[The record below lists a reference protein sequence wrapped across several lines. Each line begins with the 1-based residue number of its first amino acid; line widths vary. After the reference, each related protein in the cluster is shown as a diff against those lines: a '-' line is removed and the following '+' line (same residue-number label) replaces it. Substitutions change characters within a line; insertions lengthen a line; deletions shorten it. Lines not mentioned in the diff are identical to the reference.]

1 MKKYAIVII
10 ASGLLFNGLMADDA
24 DIKEAK
30 AKLEEARDKYQKSEE
45 AEAID
50 ICREAARLGS
60 TDAQGQLAKWLLE
73 RSVPKNTPAK
83 SSKALKEAEKSEQ
96 TVVNILEQEIAAL
109 LKQCKQCEADGE
121 LTEEQLQMM
130 MMLMEMAGMKPGD
143 KPGQK
148 PGQGQGNTPGQSSAG
163 GTTDKL
169 NGKVP
174 GSVEGAAGRERK
186 IQKLAGRTS
195 QLPKEFQPQLKE
207 FFKGID
213 QLRKDR

>member
-1 MKKYAIVII
+1 MKKYAIALI
-10 ASGLLFNGLMADDA
+10 ATGLLFNGALADDA

-50 ICREAARLGS
+50 IARVAARLGS
-60 TDAQGQLAKWLLE
+60 TEAQVQLAQWLLD
-73 RSVPKNTPAK
+73 RSLPKNTPAK

-121 LTEEQLQMM
+121 LTEEQLQLM
-130 MMLMEMAGMKPGD
+130 MMLMQMAGMKPGD
-143 KPGQK
+143 KPGP
-148 PGQGQGNTPGQSSAG
+148 PGPGQGNTPGQSTAG
-163 GTTDKL
+163 GNTDKL
-169 NGKVP
+169 NETLP
-174 GSVEGAAGRERK
+174 GSLKGAGGKERK

-213 QLRKDR
+213 QLRKNK

>member
-1 MKKYAIVII
+1 
-10 ASGLLFNGLMADDA
+10 
-24 DIKEAK
+24 
-30 AKLEEARDKYQKSEE
+30 
-45 AEAID
+45 
-50 ICREAARLGS
+50 
-60 TDAQGQLAKWLLE
+60 
-73 RSVPKNTPAK
+73 
-83 SSKALKEAEKSEQ
+83 
-96 TVVNILEQEIAAL
+96 
-109 LKQCKQCEADGE
+109 
-121 LTEEQLQMM
+121 MM

-169 NGKVP
+169 NEKVP
-174 GSVEGAAGRERK
+174 GSVKGAAGRERK

-213 QLRKDR
+213 QLRKDK

>member
-1 MKKYAIVII
+1 MKKYAIAII
-10 ASGLLFNGLMADDA
+10 ASGLLFNGVMADD
-24 DIKEAK
+24 DDLKEAK
-30 AKLEEARDKYQKSEE
+30 AKLEQARDKYEKSEE

-96 TVVNILEQEIAAL
+96 TVINILEQEIAAL

-121 LTEEQLQMM
+121 LTEEQLQLM

-169 NGKVP
+169 NEAIP
-174 GSVEGAAGRERK
+174 GSVNGAADKERK

-213 QLRKDR
+213 QLRKNK

>member
-1 MKKYAIVII
+1 MKKYAIALI
-10 ASGLLFNGLMADDA
+10 AFGLLFNGALADDA
-24 DIKEAK
+24 DVKEAK
-30 AKLEEARDKYQKSEE
+30 AKLEKARDKYIKSEE

-50 ICREAARLGS
+50 LCREAARLGS
-60 TDAQGQLAKWLLE
+60 NDAQTQLAEWLLE

-109 LKQCKQCEADGE
+109 LKQAQQGESEGE
-121 LTEEQLQMM
+121 LTEEQLQLM
-130 MMLMEMAGMKPGD
+130 MMLMEMAGMQPGG

-148 PGQGQGNTPGQSSAG
+148 PGSGQGNTPGQSSAG
-163 GTTDKL
+163 GNTSKL
-169 NGKVP
+169 NEAIP
-174 GSVEGAAGRERK
+174 GSANGAPGKERK
-186 IQKLAGRTS
+186 IQKLAGRNS

-213 QLRKDR
+213 QLRKNK

>member
-1 MKKYAIVII
+1 MKKYAIAII
-10 ASGLLFNGLMADDA
+10 ASGLLFNGVMADDA
-24 DIKEAK
+24 TVREVK
-30 AKLEEARDKYQKSEE
+30 AKLEQARDKYQKSEE

-50 ICREAARLGS
+50 ICREAAQLGS
-60 TDAQGQLAKWLLE
+60 TEAQGQLAKWLLE

-169 NGKVP
+169 NEKVP
-174 GSVEGAAGRERK
+174 GSVDGAAGRERK

-213 QLRKDR
+213 QLRKNK